1 MKILN
6 KLVNMR
12 GGVVKIDFYVH
23 LRAFSLLSVFQRY
36 KIENPQKVGGYERGG
51 HVIWAI
57 FARSSD
63 MQKLSLE
70 SCQAC
75 MNY

>member
-1 MKILN
+1 MIVMRFLTFFGHFEGMKILK
-6 KLVNMR
+6 KLVDMR
-12 GGVVKIDFYVH
+12 GGG
-23 LRAFSLLSVFQRY
+23 R
-36 KIENPQKVGGYERGG
+36 ENR
-51 HVIWAI
+51 AI

-75 MNY
+75 MNYY

>member
-1 MKILN
+1 MI
-6 KLVNMR
+6 VMR
-12 GGVVKIDFYVH
+12 FLTLFGHFEG
-23 LRAFSLLSVFQRY
+23 
-36 KIENPQKVGGYERGG
+36 IENPQKVGGYERGG
-51 HVIWAI
+51 QGFGSI

-63 MQKLSLE
+63 MQKISLE

>member
-1 MKILN
+1 MIVMRFLTFFGHFEGMKIL
-6 KLVNMR
+6 KKMVDMR
-12 GGVVKIDFYVH
+12 GG
-23 LRAFSLLSVFQRY
+23 
-36 KIENPQKVGGYERGG
+36 G
-51 HVIWAI
+51 HGFGSI

-63 MQKLSLE
+63 MQKISLE